1 MPVAEVRGMVKGFEG
16 QMGDVQHDVQR
27 ILQALHIGQKMS
39 SEREHEPSAS
49 PRRRRSS
56 RTASPTNPTVP
67 RKRRSQQQMVAAS
80 PRRRSQQQARSG
92 PAAGQKY
99 GQC

>member
-27 ILQALHIGQKMS
+27 ILQALLIGQQMS
-39 SEREHEPSAS
+39 FERVHEPGAS

-56 RTASPTNPTVP
+56 RTTSPTTVP
-67 RKRRSQQQMVAAS
+67 RKRRSQQ
-80 PRRRSQQQARSG
+80 PNPPKRRSQQPMARSG
-92 PAAGQKY
+92 SAA
-99 GQC
+99 